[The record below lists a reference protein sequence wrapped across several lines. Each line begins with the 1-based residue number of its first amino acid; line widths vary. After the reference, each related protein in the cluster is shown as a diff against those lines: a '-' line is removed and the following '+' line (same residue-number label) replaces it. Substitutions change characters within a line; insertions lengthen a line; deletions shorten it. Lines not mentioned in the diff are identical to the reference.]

1 MALKKL
7 HSILFSIVLCIN
19 FFSIQPMGTQQISE
33 KSISYHFSHEQ
44 VTDFFKTHGNLDLGN
59 GWSAYQEFMS
69 LDIFKKYT
77 ANACAEAEKNI
88 NIEDNATIKDMLT
101 TSLGYLDD
109 NQLDFSIHI
118 NLNATSTLST
128 QKKNFIDLL
137 SQGISLLLEH
147 SPIEEN
153 LPNMALRV
161 EISDKEGFVSISIP
175 DRSKNLNYSEKED
188 LATDNDFFSEVWELA
203 SSDSKALF
211 IASSGAGFV
220 ILAGLTFLGYL
231 A

>member
-1 MALKKL
+1 MAIKKL
-7 HSILFSIVLCIN
+7 HSILCSIVLCIN
-19 FFSIQPMGTQQISE
+19 FFSIQPMGTQQIRE
-33 KSISYHFSHEQ
+33 KSISYNFSHEQ
-44 VTDFFKTHGNLDLGN
+44 VTDFFKTHGNLDLRN
-59 GWSAYQEFMS
+59 EWNAYQEFMS
-69 LDIFKKYT
+69 LNTFKKYT
-77 ANACAEAEKNI
+77 TNACAEAEKNI
-88 NIEDNATIKDMLT
+88 NIEYNTTIEDMLT
-101 TSLGYLDD
+101 ASLGYLNE

-147 SPIEEN
+147 SPIEET

-161 EISDKEGFVSISIP
+161 EINYKEPFVSISIP
-175 DRSKNLNYSEKED
+175 DRSKNLNYSKKED
-188 LATDNDFFSEVWELA
+188 LATDDDFFSEVWELA

-220 ILAGLTFLGYL
+220 IIAGLTVLVYL